1 MSFFFSLSW
10 VSAPAWLTRTVRGVR
25 RMTGHLSPASLNSF
39 VDGELST
46 EQPVTATNI
55 LRMSVLCR
63 GSPAAFR
70 EYRRYSMHLQRTAI
84 ASGKPDAPVTG
95 VCDHARLAG
104 ASAADSELAA
114 RLSLG
119 LIPCDIR
126 VV

>member
-1 MSFFFSLSW
+1 
-10 VSAPAWLTRTVRGVR
+10 
-25 RMTGHLSPASLNSF
+25 MTGHLSPASLNSF

-46 EQPVTATNI
+46 EQLVTATEH
-55 LRMSVLCR
+55 LAGCRSCAAALLLLSV
-63 GSPAAFR
+63 STAAIQCN
-70 EYRRYSMHLQRTAI
+70 LQRTAI